1 MSIALALHV
10 LAVIIWVGGMF
21 FAYMALRPVAASQ
34 LEAPVR
40 LTLWQGVF
48 GKFFLWVIASIVL
61 ILISGYWMIFGPYG
75 GMKNTPVFVHIM
87 QLLGLI
93 MMAIFGHVF
102 FAPYQRLKQAVA
114 SQDWS
119 TAGTQL
125 NQIRMMIGINLSLG
139 LITTVIGAAGKY
151 WI

>member
-10 LAVIIWVGGMF
+10 LAVVIWVGGMF
-21 FAYMALRPVAASQ
+21 FAYMILRPIAASQ
-34 LEAPVR
+34 LDAPTR
-40 LTLWQGVF
+40 LSLWSGVF
-48 GKFFLWVIASIVL
+48 DKFFPWVIASIVL

-75 GMKNTPVFVHIM
+75 GMKNTPIFVHIM

-102 FAPYQRLKQAVA
+102 FAPYKRLKQAVA
-114 SQDWS
+114 SQDWAN
-119 TAGTQL
+119 AGAQL

-139 LITTVIGAAGKY
+139 LITIVIAAAGKY
-151 WI
+151 WL

>member
-10 LAVIIWVGGMF
+10 LAVVIWVGGMF
-21 FAYMALRPVAASQ
+21 FAYMALRPIAASQ
-34 LEAPVR
+34 LDAPMR
-40 LTLWQGVF
+40 LSLWSGVF
-48 GKFFLWVIASIVL
+48 GKFFPWVIASIVL

-93 MMAIFGHVF
+93 MMAIFGHLF
-102 FAPYQRLKQAVA
+102 FAPYKRLKQAVA

-119 TAGTQL
+119 MQEHNSVKFG
-125 NQIRMMIGINLSLG
+125 
-139 LITTVIGAAGKY
+139 
-151 WI
+151 

>member
-1 MSIALALHV
+1 MAIALALHV
-10 LAVIIWVGGMF
+10 LAVVIWVGGMF
-21 FAYMALRPVAASQ
+21 FAYMALRPIAASQ
-34 LEAPVR
+34 LDAPVR
-40 LTLWQGVF
+40 LSLWSGVF
-48 GKFFLWVIASIVL
+48 SKFFPWVIASIVL

-93 MMAIFGHVF
+93 MMAIFGHLF
-102 FAPYQRLKQAVA
+102 FAPYKRLKQAVA
-114 SQDWS
+114 NQDWS

>member
-1 MSIALALHV
+1 MDDLWSVWRNEKYASICTYYA
-10 LAVIIWVGGMF
+10 
-21 FAYMALRPVAASQ
+21 ALR
-34 LEAPVR
+34 LNHDGDFW
-40 LTLWQGVF
+40 T
-48 GKFFLWVIASIVL
+48 SI
-61 ILISGYWMIFGPYG
+61 
-75 GMKNTPVFVHIM
+75 
-87 QLLGLI
+87 
-93 MMAIFGHVF
+93 
-102 FAPYQRLKQAVA
+102 FAPYKRLKQAVA